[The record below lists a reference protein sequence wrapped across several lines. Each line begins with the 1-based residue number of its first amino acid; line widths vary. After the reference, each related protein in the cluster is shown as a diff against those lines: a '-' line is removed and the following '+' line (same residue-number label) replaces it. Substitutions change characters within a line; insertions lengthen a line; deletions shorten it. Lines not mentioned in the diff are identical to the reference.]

1 MLEFVRIQKAFPLY
15 VRRAALPGTGAR
27 LRAVHL
33 SDLHLE
39 DGFSEGWLRRLVAR
53 VNAAEPDIV
62 CFTGDFTCRKA
73 EFTSASRACAILRR
87 IEAPVL
93 AVEGNHDFLGGAAG
107 KAADLMWESGFVVL
121 ENSAL
126 TLDIQNSRIQVLGL
140 RSLYRGDDAFEHL
153 PLPDSQALRICL
165 AHEPGWANRLP
176 AGYADA
182 ILSGHTHG
190 GQLAAGGAEK
200 FWMPKYWDGFSR
212 GVYETDA
219 GTLVVSAG
227 LGESGPRMRLSMPR
241 EFGVLTWG
249 SDE

>member
-1 MLEFVRIQKAFPLY
+1 MLEFVKIQRAFPLY
-15 VRRAALPGTGAR
+15 ARRAALPGPGAR

-53 VNAAEPDIV
+53 VNAEEPDIV
-62 CFTGDFTCRKA
+62 CFTGDFTCKQP
-73 EFTSASRACAILRR
+73 EFRGAARACAILRR

-107 KAADLMWESGFVVL
+107 RAADLMWESGFVVL
-121 ENSAL
+121 DNSAL
-126 TLDIQNSRIQVLGL
+126 TLDLGGARVQVMGL
-140 RSLYRGDDAFEHL
+140 RSLYRGGAAFEHL
-153 PLPDSQALRICL
+153 PLPDGGALRICL

-176 AGYADA
+176 DGYAHA

-190 GQLAAGGAEK
+190 GQVVLGGIEK
-200 FWMPKYWDGFSR
+200 TWMPKYWDGFYR